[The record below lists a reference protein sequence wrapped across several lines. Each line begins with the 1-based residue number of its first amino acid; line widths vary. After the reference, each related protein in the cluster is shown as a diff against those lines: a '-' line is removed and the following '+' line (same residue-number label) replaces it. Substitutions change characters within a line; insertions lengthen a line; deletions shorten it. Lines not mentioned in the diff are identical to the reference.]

1 MCCVHSQGAYAT
13 IDVAFHEQSHNFGN
27 YHSTTPGN
35 EYGDTS
41 CAMGAC
47 CNVRCHNAAQMYHLD
62 WNDAVPLGNLSTN
75 PSDFAP
81 IAPYPATNFPEAT
94 NLQYSVPATATARNH
109 YIRVGRALCCCM
121 HTRVLPRV
129 AYCLPD

>member
-1 MCCVHSQGAYAT
+1 MCVCSQDPYAT

-62 WNDAVPLGNLSTN
+62 WNQAVPGGNLSTAAA
-75 PSDFAP
+75 DFAP
-81 IAPYPATNFPEAT
+81 EAVYPATFFPEAT
-94 NLQYSVPATATARNH
+94 NLHFTVPATATARNH